1 MTNEQE
7 VQNSLVANQPT
18 PQLHEAPATANP
30 ATSVGEKIHPDQLM
44 DGPILPTSE
53 FSDIPEGLELV
64 SDPKSIALETLY
76 TLQLFL
82 DNLIGL
88 CARIVDEKEAAT
100 KEASYQRLIDGLCT
114 VMESI
119 LTARSVLRIGIHP
132 QVNLLE
138 ADLLSILKDLLEAAE
153 QGNTEYQNDLLAT
166 HLPQNLKEWRHEGI
180 PEMIRCRDS

>member
-1 MTNEQE
+1 MSHIEQD
-7 VQNSLVANQPT
+7 VQSPEQKEMRQSPSALEGDARPSTDV
-18 PQLHEAPATANP
+18 
-30 ATSVGEKIHPDQLM
+30 HPDQIM
-44 DGPILPTSE
+44 DGPILSVE
-53 FSDIPEGLELV
+53 ADEDFQSIPDGIDLV

-88 CARIVDEKEAAT
+88 CARISEEKEAAVR
-100 KEASYQRLIDGLCT
+100 EASYQRLIEGIET

-119 LTARSVLRIGIHP
+119 LTARTVLRIGIHP

-138 ADLLSILKDLLEAAE
+138 ADLLSILKDMLDATE
-153 QGNTEYQNDLLAT
+153 QGNTAYQEDLIKT
-166 HLPQNLKEWRHEGI
+166 HLPQNLREWRHEGI